1 MRRVVYRHCPLLAFH
16 PMPSKTSLPPG
27 AAALA
32 ELAEA
37 EAVALKERRKARE
50 AALRRYGSA
59 EGSILQAQ
67 QTMSSGR
74 AEQAKAIGEL
84 LATGLDVGAV
94 AKLLG
99 IDPRRVR
106 EARATKAETTPAP
119 QPAPEAN

>member
-1 MRRVVYRHCPLLAFH
+1 MATRTTP
-16 PMPSKTSLPPG
+16 PPG

-32 ELAEA
+32 ELADA
-37 EAVALKERRKARE
+37 EAAALKERHKARE
-50 AALRRYGSA
+50 AALRRYGAA

-67 QTMSSGR
+67 QIMASGR

-106 EARATKAETTPAP
+106 EARATKAETVPPP